1 MFDQV
6 LDNLRKA
13 TDSPPQVKFVEAWSE
28 YLVDSVQRASC
39 SGM

>member
-13 TDSPPQVKFVEAWSE
+13 TGSPPQAKLVEAWSE
-28 YLVDSVQRASC
+28 YLVDSV
-39 SGM
+39 